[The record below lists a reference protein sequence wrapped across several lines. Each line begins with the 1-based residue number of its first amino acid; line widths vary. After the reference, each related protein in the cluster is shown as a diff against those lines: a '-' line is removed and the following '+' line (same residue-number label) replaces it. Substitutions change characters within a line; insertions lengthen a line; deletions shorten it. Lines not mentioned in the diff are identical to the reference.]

1 MGMGEVMA
9 NINGPGAGTARNV
22 AWDRNSS
29 GEGNGWGGGIQNKL
43 KGGTACG
50 AGSIFANGTG
60 VGFGN
65 SHGAG
70 NGVVFG
76 SERER

>member
-1 MGMGEVMA
+1 M
-9 NINGPGAGTARNV
+9 NV
-22 AWDRNSS
+22 AWDKDSYGVGTGKGS
-29 GEGNGWGGGIQNKL
+29 GIPKL

>member
-1 MGMGEVMA
+1 MA
-9 NINGPGAGTARNV
+9 NIIGPGSGTAATVGWTPDSRGN
-22 AWDRNSS
+22 
-29 GEGNGWGGGIQNKL
+29 GEGKGSGIAKM